1 MGLDLHLVRLSKPQ
15 LEAKDIYEE
24 EDLDC
29 YNSCPV
35 EGHDLP
41 SELIDRF
48 AQLVTVNTQ
57 YWDMEALYQVFK
69 AQYPD
74 QYPADTKP
82 NTVDF
87 YPCGGHY
94 GPDSCSYIWE
104 DYDRP
109 CLIKLE
115 GQSVNDLKDYLTL
128 KPTPTYVWDMTEVDY
143 QRKGL
148 TDEGWE
154 ILPDNCTYCMD
165 YDRVKALTEEGLST
179 SFLENWV
186 EGETALYPSW

>member
-1 MGLDLHLVRLSKPQ
+1 MGLDLHLLRLSKPM
-15 LEAKDIYEE
+15 LEAKDVYEE

-29 YNSCPV
+29 YRSCPV
-35 EGHDLP
+35 EGCDLP
-41 SELIDRF
+41 RTLINRF
-48 AQLVTVNTQ
+48 AQLVTINRQ
-57 YWDMEALYQVFK
+57 CWNMEAIYQAFK

-74 QYPADTKP
+74 QYPHDTKP
-82 NTVDF
+82 ATVDF

-94 GPDSCSYIWE
+94 GPNSISYTWE

-115 GQSVNDLKDYLTL
+115 GWSANDLDAYLTL
-128 KPTPTYVWDMTEVDY
+128 EPTPTYVWDMAEVDY

-165 YDRVKALTEEGLST
+165 YDLVQALTKEGLST
-179 SFLENWV
+179 SFLENWI

>member
-1 MGLDLHLVRLSKPQ
+1 MELDLHLVRLSKPQ

-24 EDLDC
+24 EDLDY
-29 YNSCPV
+29 YNTCPV
-35 EGHDLP
+35 EGYDLP
-41 SELIDRF
+41 QGLVERF

-74 QYPADTKP
+74 QYLADTKP
-82 NTVDF
+82 DDVDF
-87 YPCGGHY
+87 YQCGAHY
-94 GPDSCSYIWE
+94 GPDACSYIWE

-115 GQSVNDLKDYLTL
+115 GQSVNDFDNYLTL
-128 KPTPTYVWDMTEVDY
+128 KPTPTYVWNMVVVDY

-148 TDEGWE
+148 TDEGWAL
-154 ILPDNCTYCMD
+154 LPDNCTYCMD
-165 YDRVKALTEEGLST
+165 YDQVEALTKEGLST
-179 SFLENWV
+179 SFLENWI